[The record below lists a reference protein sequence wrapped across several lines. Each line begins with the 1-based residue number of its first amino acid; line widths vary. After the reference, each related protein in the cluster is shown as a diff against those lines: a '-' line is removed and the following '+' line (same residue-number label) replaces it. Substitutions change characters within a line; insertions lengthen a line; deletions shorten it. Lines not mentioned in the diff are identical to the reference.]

1 MAAFLGRR
9 LLQAVPVL
17 FLSSVGIFL
26 VLQLLPGDPALILS
40 PPAATP
46 EQVQAKREAMGLD
59 RPLPVQ
65 YGLWLFDVV
74 RGDLGTS
81 TTGRPVI
88 ELVAARVPATAVL
101 ALAGMALAILIAIP
115 AGVISAKYR
124 KRWPDW
130 VVSSASATAV
140 AVPNF
145 WFAILAIILFALYLG
160 WLPPGGYVPL
170 TEDPVQWALHLL
182 LPALT
187 VGISVAGALARFVRS
202 SVLDVVRDDY
212 VRTARSKGVPD
223 RRVMTRHVLPNA
235 MVPVVTVAGIHLG
248 HLLGGAVIIEAVFR
262 WNGIG
267 LLLLNSIETRDYAVI
282 QGVLLLLVLVFLLVN
297 LLTDLLYGVIDPRI
311 RLERTRA

>member
-40 PPAATP
+40 PPDATP

-74 RGDLGTS
+74 RGDLGIS
-81 TTGRPVI
+81 TTGRPVL
-88 ELVAARVPATAVL
+88 ELVAARMPATVVL

-115 AGVISAKYR
+115 AGVDAARYR

-130 VVSSASATAV
+130 VVSTASATAV

-202 SVLDVVRDDY
+202 SVLDVVGDDY
-212 VRTARSKGVPD
+212 VRTARSKGVPY
-223 RRVMTRHVLPNA
+223 RRVMNRHVLPNA

-267 LLLLNSIETRDYAVI
+267 LLLLDSIESRDYAAI

-311 RLERTRA
+311 RLERTQA